1 MKRGLLISTVLVLIF
16 SMLFVSSEACNLGI
30 SLINQDP
37 YPAIPGDYV
46 KLVFQIEGV
55 SNPQCGKIEFEL
67 LEQYPLVFDPNFNSI
82 VTADSGIYHR
92 DYNSF
97 LIAPYKVR
105 IDESALE
112 GDTPIEVQYK
122 YGTNTAY
129 LTKEFNINIED
140 TRADF
145 EIYVKDYN
153 PTTKEITFEI
163 LNIAEVD
170 IEALTLEIPKQD
182 NIEVKG
188 SKINIV
194 GDLDSNEYTT
204 ASFEAVPKEGEIN
217 LLVSYTDSIN
227 ERRTLEKNVLFEPEY
242 FQDRN
247 GDQKSISIWF
257 YLFWILVIALVIY
270 YFYKRAKKKRKI
282 REAHHLHHSVHK

>member
-1 MKRGLLISTVLVLIF
+1 MSTL
-16 SMLFVSSEACNLGI
+16 
-30 SLINQDP
+30 
-37 YPAIPGDYV
+37 YHYV
-46 KLVFQIEGV
+46 IL
-55 SNPQCGKIEFEL
+55 
-67 LEQYPLVFDPNFNSI
+67 
-82 VTADSGIYHR
+82 
-92 DYNSF
+92 
-97 LIAPYKVR
+97 
-105 IDESALE
+105 
-112 GDTPIEVQYK
+112 
-122 YGTNTAY
+122 NTA
-129 LTKEFNINIED
+129 K
-140 TRADF
+140 
-145 EIYVKDYN
+145 
-153 PTTKEITFEI
+153 
-163 LNIAEVD
+163 VD